1 MPGAQHQHVDIP
13 RPMAPTTPSIQLTIP
28 YFPKKSTGHP
38 GKGRRGE
45 ALPLPP
51 CRAQPLAEERIVE
64 GSLRRRSERH
74 IVHPGPARAA
84 ADAAAPTGP
93 AADGEP
99 PARIRL
105 PVQRPDVH
113 RLTFVNSYPCGPS
126 ERQPHLVPHHVSV
139 GGLLGHALVHE
150 AELGVVVDERS
161 LHVSTSPL
169 RPCFRASSMAR
180 RSSSPA

>member
-1 MPGAQHQHVDIP
+1 MLTYRAQRRRLLPQFSLLYHIFRKSQQGIRGFASPLLP
-13 RPMAPTTPSIQLTIP
+13 R
-28 YFPKKSTGHP
+28 
-38 GKGRRGE
+38 
-45 ALPLPP
+45 
-51 CRAQPLAEERIVE
+51 QPLAEERIVE

-93 AADGEP
+93 ATGGEP

-113 RLTFVNSYPCGPS
+113 RPTFVNSYPCGPS
-126 ERQPHLVPHHVSV
+126 ERQPHLVPHHVPV

-150 AELGVVVDERS
+150 AEPGVEADK
-161 LHVSTSPL
+161 PL
-169 RPCFRASSMAR
+169 LAGEHDAPAASGLCVGTDL
-180 RSSSPA
+180 P

>member
-1 MPGAQHQHVDIP
+1 M
-13 RPMAPTTPSIQLTIP
+13 LTYRARWRRLLPQFSLLYHI
-28 YFPKKSTGHP
+28 FRKSQQGIR
-38 GKGRRGE
+38 KRQEGRGF
-45 ALPLPP
+45 ASPLLP
-51 CRAQPLAEERIVE
+51 CQPLAEERIVE
-64 GSLRRRSERH
+64 GSLHRRPERH

-93 AADGEP
+93 AAGGEP

-126 ERQPHLVPHHVSV
+126 ERQPHLVPHHVPV

-150 AELGVVVDERS
+150 AEPGVVVDEPFLSRVPR
-161 LHVSTSPL
+161 LNAPMGTPRPHVSRHVSGRAPRRGR
-169 RPCFRASSMAR
+169 RP
-180 RSSSPA
+180 